1 VCCAEGQR
9 RGDSPAG
16 SCGPWFALTFACLP
30 CWMIAVCAKAAGG
43 SAVASGVGSRLN
55 TSVFGRPLGHFG
67 PPCHLVGVRL
77 HALTRRRTGRG
88 SGDRL
93 PTSAGSPSCCS
104 GPSAGQPPGLL
115 VLVPPSLRAEW
126 GSCAPSRFVGECA
139 AANSKVFL
147 HAGSFRPVRSKVFA
161 CAACFGCGGVCG
173 SKASQKLTHKTLQ
186 KTRRNSSYSEASS
199 LSTSPG
205 FVPAVFSLT
214 ELPCVLI
221 CDYRTELLWP
231 QPTPSSPA

>member
-1 VCCAEGQR
+1 MGQDGKARRQRAAQRCMCPRPDSCWRARSSSDGAPVPGVLRLRRQSSNKRTNTRKPGEEHWLIVTVWTVCCTEGQR

-77 HALTRRRTGRG
+77 HALTRLSTGRG

-93 PTSAGSPSCCS
+93 PTSAGSPSC
-104 GPSAGQPPGLL
+104 
-115 VLVPPSLRAEW
+115 
-126 GSCAPSRFVGECA
+126 
-139 AANSKVFL
+139 
-147 HAGSFRPVRSKVFA
+147 
-161 CAACFGCGGVCG
+161 
-173 SKASQKLTHKTLQ
+173 
-186 KTRRNSSYSEASS
+186 
-199 LSTSPG
+199 
-205 FVPAVFSLT
+205 
-214 ELPCVLI
+214 
-221 CDYRTELLWP
+221 
-231 QPTPSSPA
+231 